1 MTVLGVFI
9 SFLVTVITGP
19 WIIKWLISLKFGQ
32 SILEIGPNWHK
43 KKQGTPT
50 MGGIMFILGI
60 FVASLIFLRDS
71 KAWIVLITAL
81 CFGGI
86 GFYDDYIKVAKKRNL
101 GLTSRQKFGLQ
112 LIVAIA
118 LVIAAELL
126 DGEGT
131 SILIPFMERP
141 VSIGWFYFPFI
152 LFVILGTEN
161 SVNLTDGIDGLA
173 ASVTAIVTLFLAGMS
188 WQYMQEG
195 MMRLCLFT
203 AAGCLGFL
211 VFNHYPAKVFMG
223 DTGSLFLGGLVSA
236 SAVVLRQPL
245 LLILI
250 GFVYFAETLSVIL
263 QVISYKTT
271 GKRIFKMSPI
281 HHHFEMCGWKETKI
295 VGVFCTVT
303 LLLCIVALFAI

>member
-60 FVASLIFLRDS
+60 LVASLVFLRDM

-131 SILIPFMERP
+131 SILIPFVERP
-141 VSIGWFYFPFI
+141 VSMGWLYFPFI

-173 ASVTAIVTLFLAGMS
+173 AGVTAIVMLFLAGLS

-195 MMRLCLFT
+195 MMRLCLF
-203 AAGCLGFL
+203 AVAGCLGFL

-236 SAVVLRQPL
+236 SAVLLRQPL

-295 VGVFCTVT
+295 VGVFCAVT

>member
-141 VSIGWFYFPFI
+141 VSMGWLYFPFI

-173 ASVTAIVTLFLAGMS
+173 AGVTAIVMLFLAGLS

-195 MMRLCLFT
+195 MMRLCLF
-203 AAGCLGFL
+203 AVAGCLGFL

-236 SAVVLRQPL
+236 SAVLLRQPL

-295 VGVFCTVT
+295 VGVFCAVT

>member
-118 LVIAAELL
+118 LVIASELL

-141 VSIGWFYFPFI
+141 VSMGWFYLPFI

>member
-118 LVIAAELL
+118 LVIASELL

-141 VSIGWFYFPFI
+141 VSMGWFYFPFI

-303 LLLCIVALFAI
+303 LLLCIVELFAI

>member
-60 FVASLIFLRDS
+60 FVASLIFLRDI

-112 LIVAIA
+112 LIVSIA

-141 VSIGWFYFPFI
+141 VSMGWFYFPFI

-195 MMRLCLFT
+195 MMRLCLFA

>member
-118 LVIAAELL
+118 LVIASELL

-141 VSIGWFYFPFI
+141 VSMGWFYFPFI

-211 VFNHYPAKVFMG
+211 VFNHYPAEEIPMF
-223 DTGSLFLGGLVSA
+223 
-236 SAVVLRQPL
+236 P
-245 LLILI
+245 
-250 GFVYFAETLSVIL
+250 
-263 QVISYKTT
+263 
-271 GKRIFKMSPI
+271 
-281 HHHFEMCGWKETKI
+281 HFNI
-295 VGVFCTVT
+295 
-303 LLLCIVALFAI
+303 

>member
-1 MTVLGVFI
+1 MTLAGFFI
-9 SFLVTVITGP
+9 AFLVTVITGP
-19 WIIKWLISLKFGQ
+19 LIIRWLISLKFGQ

-60 FVASLIFLRDS
+60 VLASAFCLRDS
-71 KAWIVLITAL
+71 KAWIVLVTAL
-81 CFGGI
+81 CFGAI
-86 GFYDDYIKVAKKRNL
+86 GFYDDYIKVVKKRNL
-101 GLTSRQKFGLQ
+101 GLTSKQKFCLQ
-112 LIVAIA
+112 LIVAIG
-118 LVIAAELL
+118 LVVAAELL

-131 SILIPFMERP
+131 SILIPFTGRE
-141 VSIGWFYFPFI
+141 VSLGWLYYPFI

-173 ASVTAIVTLFLAGMS
+173 ASVTTIVLLFSAGMA
-188 WQYMQEG
+188 WQYTQEG
-195 MMRLCLFT
+195 MMRLCLFG

-211 VFNHYPAKVFMG
+211 VYNRNPARVFMG
-223 DTGSLFLGGLVSA
+223 DTGSLFLGGLVAA

-245 LLILI
+245 LLLLI

-263 QVISYKTT
+263 QVASYKATK
-271 GKRIFKMSPI
+271 KRIFKMAPI
-281 HHHFEMCGWKETKI
+281 HHHFEMCGWNEKKI
-295 VGVFCTVT
+295 VLVFCGVT